1 MRWQAPIESTH
12 GGGYTQII
20 GIKYNKLGKD
30 RKFNEHR
37 CAMKRNLN
45 ELKDIEFDIVI
56 IGGGIFGACAAW
68 DATLRGLR
76 VALIER
82 GDFCGGTS
90 ANSFKMV
97 HGGVRYLQHA
107 DIYRLRYSCKERSAM
122 LRIAPHLVTPLPIVI
137 PTYGYGASGKAFLGA
152 GLYLY
157 DLLTLDRN
165 RGINDMERK
174 IPLTQFLNRKEILE
188 LFPDLKQD
196 GLTGG
201 AMFSDGQMYNPT
213 RLVLAF
219 IQSAV
224 AAGAKAVNYLE
235 AVGLTRSGDR
245 VTGVQVRDALTGNL
259 LSIRAKVVVNT
270 AGPWA
275 EHFLGEAAG
284 LPLEAKGTY
293 SRDACFV
300 VKRRLPGKHAVAVLG
315 RTRDPDAVLSRP
327 ARHLFLVPWRNFTL
341 VGVWHVVYDR
351 RPDEVD
357 VPAQD
362 LESFIDEINWA
373 YPSLNLTLK
382 DVRMWNAGLVPFGI
396 NEPGATNLS
405 YGKRSN
411 LIDHQKTHGVDGL
424 VTLIGIRYT
433 TARADSTKAID
444 IAVAKLGV
452 HAPRYDS
459 SSTPIMGG
467 DIPDFEDFVR
477 QSTAKQR
484 LGIDGNVMR
493 ALAHNYGTRLDQVLA
508 YAEKDSGLAQ
518 TLGDS
523 TVIRAEVIH
532 AIQHEMA
539 VTLADIVFRR
549 TDLATGGNPGDQALR
564 ECADLAAR
572 ELGWSNDQKE
582 TQLLEI
588 NKRFPSFLA
597 DVATS

>member
-1 MRWQAPIESTH
+1 MSVRRPGHPTR
-12 GGGYTQII
+12 
-20 GIKYNKLGKD
+20 KL
-30 RKFNEHR
+30 NEHR

-45 ELKDIEFDIVI
+45 ELDNTEFDIVI

-107 DIYRLRYSCKERSAM
+107 DIYRLRYSCRERSAL

-157 DLLTLDRN
+157 DLLTLGRN
-165 RGINDMERK
+165 RGISDNDRK
-174 IPLTQFLNRKEILE
+174 IPLTQLLSRRQILD

-224 AAGAKAVNYLE
+224 ASGAKAVNYLE
-235 AVGLTRSGDR
+235 AVGLMRSGDR
-245 VTGVQVRDALTGNL
+245 VTGVQARDTLTGDL
-259 LSIRAKVVVNT
+259 LSVRAKVVVNT

-275 EHFLGEAAG
+275 EHFLGGAAG
-284 LPLEAKGTY
+284 VPLPAKGTY

-300 VKRRLPGKHAVAVLG
+300 VDRRLPGKQAVAVLG

-327 ARHLFLVPWRNFTL
+327 ARHLFLVPWRDFTL
-341 VGVWHVVYDR
+341 VGVWHVVYER
-351 RPDEVD
+351 SPDQVD
-357 VPAQD
+357 VTAQD
-362 LESFIDEINWA
+362 LETFIDEINEA

-382 DVRMWNAGLVPFGI
+382 DVRIWNAGLVPFGI

-411 LIDHQKTHGVDGL
+411 LIDHQKVDGVDGL

-433 TARADSTKAID
+433 TARADSAKAID
-444 IAVAKLGV
+444 IAAAKLGV
-452 HAPRYDS
+452 QGTRRDS
-459 SSTPIMGG
+459 TTIPIMGG

-477 QSTAKQR
+477 KSTAKQR
-484 LGIDGNVMR
+484 LGIDARVMR
-493 ALAHNYGTRLDQVLA
+493 ALAHNYGTRVDHVLA
-508 YAEKDSGLAQ
+508 YAEKDSSLAH
-518 TLGDS
+518 TLGDT
-523 TVIRAEVIH
+523 TVIKAEVLH
-532 AIQHEMA
+532 AIQREMA
-539 VTLADIVFRR
+539 ITLADIVFRR

-564 ECADLAAR
+564 ECTDLAAR
-572 ELGWSNDQKE
+572 ELGWTDGQKE
-582 TQLLEI
+582 AQLREVYT
-588 NKRFPSFLA
+588 RFPAFVA
-597 DVATS
+597 DVAASKSA

>member
-1 MRWQAPIESTH
+1 
-12 GGGYTQII
+12 
-20 GIKYNKLGKD
+20 
-30 RKFNEHR
+30 
-37 CAMKRNLN
+37 MKRDLK
-45 ELKDIEFDIVI
+45 ELVGTEFDIVI
-56 IGGGIFGACAAW
+56 VGGGIFGACAAW

-76 VALIER
+76 VAIIER

-107 DIYRLRYSCKERSAM
+107 DIYRLRYSCKERSAL
-122 LRIAPHLVTPLPIVI
+122 LRIAPHLVQPLPIVI
-137 PTYGYGASGKAFLGA
+137 PTYGHGTSGKAFLGA

-157 DLLTLDRN
+157 DLLTLGRN
-165 RGINDMERK
+165 RGINGADRK
-174 IPLTQFLNRKEILE
+174 IPATRLLSRGQILD
-188 LFPDLKQD
+188 LFPDLKPD

-224 AAGAKAVNYLE
+224 ASGAKAINYLE

-245 VTGVQVRDALTGNL
+245 VTGIQARDGLTGEL
-259 LSIRAKVVVNT
+259 LSVRAKVVVNT

-275 EHFLGEAAG
+275 EHFLGHAAG
-284 LPLEAKGTY
+284 VPLEAKGTY

-300 VKRRLPGKHAVAVLG
+300 VARRLPGKHAVAVLG

-351 RPDEVD
+351 RPDEVT
-357 VPAQD
+357 VTAQD

-373 YPSLNLTLK
+373 YPSLGLTLR

-411 LIDHQKTHGVDGL
+411 LIDHQKTHGVQGL

-433 TARADSTKAID
+433 TARADSAKAID
-444 IAVAKLGV
+444 IAAAKLGGSS
-452 HAPRYDS
+452 RRRDS
-459 SSTPIMGG
+459 SGIPIMGG
-467 DIPDFEDFVR
+467 DIPDFEHFVK
-477 QSTAKQR
+477 QCTARQR
-484 LGIDGNVMR
+484 LGIGAEVMR
-493 ALAHNYGTRLDQVLA
+493 ALAHNYGTCVDQVLG
-508 YAEKDSGLAQ
+508 YAEKDPGLAG

-523 TVIRAEVIH
+523 TVIKAEVIN
-532 AIQHEMA
+532 AIEHEMA
-539 VTLADIVFRR
+539 ITLGDIVFRR

-572 ELGWSNDQKE
+572 ELGWSSDQRE
-582 TQLLEI
+582 TQLQEVY
-588 NKRFPSFLA
+588 KRFPAFMT
-597 DVATS
+597 DVSSNKSA

>member
-1 MRWQAPIESTH
+1 
-12 GGGYTQII
+12 
-20 GIKYNKLGKD
+20 
-30 RKFNEHR
+30 
-37 CAMKRNLN
+37 MKRNLS
-45 ELKDIEFDIVI
+45 ELEDTEFDIVV

-107 DIYRLRYSCKERSAM
+107 DLYRLRYSCRERSAL
-122 LRIAPHLVTPLPIVI
+122 LRIAPHLVQPLPIVI
-137 PTYGYGASGKAFLGA
+137 PTYGHGTSGKAFLGI

-157 DLLTLDRN
+157 DLLTLGRN
-165 RGINDMERK
+165 RGISDDERK
-174 IPLTQFLNRKEILE
+174 IPPTKFLSRKQVLE
-188 LFPDLKQD
+188 LFPDLKQE

-219 IQSAV
+219 IQSAA
-224 AAGAKAVNYLE
+224 AAGARVANYVE
-235 AVGLTRSGDR
+235 ATGLTRSGER
-245 VTGVQVRDALTGNL
+245 VTGVQARDTLSGDE

-275 EHFLGEAAG
+275 ERFLGDAAG
-284 LPLEAKGTY
+284 IPLESKGTY

-300 VKRRLPGKHAVAVLG
+300 INRRFPGKEAVAVLG

-327 ARHLFLVPWRNFTL
+327 ARHLFLVPWRDYTL
-341 VGVWHVVYDR
+341 VGVWHVVYER
-351 RPDEVD
+351 HPDEVT
-357 VPAQD
+357 VTAED

-373 YPSLNLTLK
+373 YPSLNLGLQ
-382 DVRMWNAGLVPFGI
+382 DVRMWNAGLVPFGV

-411 LIDHQKTHGVDGL
+411 LIDHRKSQGVDGL

-433 TARADSTKAID
+433 TARADSARAID
-444 IAVAKLGV
+444 IAVDKLG
-452 HAPRYDS
+452 ARLPRPDS
-459 SSTPIMGG
+459 ANIPITGG
-467 DIPDFEDFVR
+467 DIPDFEKFVR
-477 QSTAKQR
+477 EITGKQQ
-484 LGIDGNVMR
+484 LGIGAEVMR
-493 ALAHNYGTRLDQVLA
+493 ALAHNYGTCVDQVLSL
-508 YAEKDSGLAQ
+508 AEKTPELAR

-523 TVIRAEVIH
+523 TVIKAEVLN
-532 AIQHEMA
+532 AIEQEMA
-539 VTLADIVFRR
+539 VTLSDIVFRR
-549 TDLATGGNPGDQALR
+549 TDLATGGNPGDHVLR

-572 ELGWSNDQKE
+572 ELGWTEEQKE
-582 TQLLEI
+582 AQLQEVYR
-588 NKRFPSFLA
+588 RFPSLGETIDEGTPA
-597 DVATS
+597 

>member
-1 MRWQAPIESTH
+1 
-12 GGGYTQII
+12 
-20 GIKYNKLGKD
+20 
-30 RKFNEHR
+30 
-37 CAMKRNLN
+37 MKRNLN
-45 ELKDIEFDIVI
+45 ELKDTEFDIVI

-107 DIYRLRYSCKERSAM
+107 DIYRLRYSCRERSAL

-157 DLLTLDRN
+157 DLLTLGRN
-165 RGINDMERK
+165 RGISDNERK
-174 IPLTQFLNRKEILE
+174 IPLTQLLSRREILD

-224 AAGAKAVNYLE
+224 ASGAKAVNYLE
-235 AVGLTRSGDR
+235 AVGLIRSGDR
-245 VTGVQVRDALTGNL
+245 VTGVQARDTLTGDL

-275 EHFLGEAAG
+275 EHFLGDAAG
-284 LPLEAKGTY
+284 VPLPAKGTY

-300 VKRRLPGKHAVAVLG
+300 VNRRLPGKQAVAVLG

-327 ARHLFLVPWRNFTL
+327 ARHLFLVPWRDFTL
-341 VGVWHVVYDR
+341 VGVWHVVYER
-351 RPDEVD
+351 SPDEVD
-357 VPAQD
+357 VTAQD
-362 LESFIDEINWA
+362 LETFIDEINEA

-411 LIDHQKTHGVDGL
+411 LIDHQKVDGVAGL

-433 TARADSTKAID
+433 TARADSAKAID
-444 IAVAKLGV
+444 IAVAKLSVQGI
-452 HAPRYDS
+452 RRDS
-459 SSTPIMGG
+459 TTIPIMGG

-477 QSTAKQR
+477 KSTAKQR
-484 LGIDGNVMR
+484 LGIDASVMR
-493 ALAHNYGTRLDQVLA
+493 ALAHNYGTRVDQVLA
-508 YAEKDSGLAQ
+508 YAEKDPGLTQ
-518 TLGDS
+518 TLGDT
-523 TVIRAEVIH
+523 TVIKAEVIH

-549 TDLATGGNPGDQALR
+549 TDLATGGNPGDQILL
-564 ECADLAAR
+564 ECANLAAN
-572 ELGWSNDQKE
+572 ELGWTNEQKE
-582 TQLLEI
+582 TQLKEVY
-588 NKRFPSFLA
+588 KRFPSLVA
-597 DVATS
+597 DTDISR

>member
-1 MRWQAPIESTH
+1 
-12 GGGYTQII
+12 
-20 GIKYNKLGKD
+20 
-30 RKFNEHR
+30 
-37 CAMKRNLN
+37 MKRNLE
-45 ELKDIEFDIVI
+45 ELEDTEFDIVI
-56 IGGGIFGACAAW
+56 VGGGIFGACAAW

-76 VALIER
+76 VAIIER

-107 DIYRLRYSCKERSAM
+107 DIYRLRYSCKERSAL
-122 LRIAPHLVTPLPIVI
+122 LRIAPHLVQPLPIVI
-137 PTYGYGASGKAFLGA
+137 PTYGYGTSGKAFLGA

-157 DLLTLDRN
+157 DLLTLGRN
-165 RGINDMERK
+165 RGINGDDRK
-174 IPLTQFLNRKEILE
+174 IPATRLLSRKQILG
-188 LFPDLKQD
+188 LFPDLKPD

-224 AAGAKAVNYLE
+224 ASGAKAINYVE
-235 AVGLTRSGDR
+235 AVGLTRSGDQ
-245 VTGVQVRDALTGNL
+245 VTGIQARDGLTGEL
-259 LSIRAKVVVNT
+259 VSIRAKVVVNT

-275 EHFLGEAAG
+275 EHFLGDAAG
-284 LPLEAKGTY
+284 VPLTTKGTY

-300 VKRRLPGKHAVAVLG
+300 VARRLPGKQAVAVLG

-351 RPDEVD
+351 RPDEVT
-357 VPAQD
+357 VTAQD

-373 YPSLNLTLK
+373 YPSLNLSLD

-411 LIDHQKTHGVDGL
+411 LIDHQKTHGVQGL

-433 TARADSTKAID
+433 TARADSAKAID
-444 IAVAKLGV
+444 IAAAKLGTQ
-452 HAPRYDS
+452 PRRRDS
-459 SSTPIMGG
+459 SNIPIMGG
-467 DIPDFEDFVR
+467 DIPDFEQFVK
-477 QSTAKQR
+477 QCTARQR
-484 LGIDGNVMR
+484 LGIDAEVMR
-493 ALAHNYGTRLDQVLA
+493 ALAHNYGTCVDQVLG
-508 YAEKDSGLAQ
+508 YAEKDPDLAR
-518 TLGDS
+518 TLGDT
-523 TVIRAEVIH
+523 TVIKAEVIH
-532 AIQHEMA
+532 AIEHEMA
-539 VTLADIVFRR
+539 ITLGDIVFRR
-549 TDLATGGNPGDQALR
+549 TDLATGGDPGDQALR

-572 ELGWSNDQKE
+572 ELGWSADQTE
-582 TQLLEI
+582 AQLQEVYKHFPAFMTDVSS
-588 NKRFPSFLA
+588 NKSA
-597 DVATS
+597 

>member
-1 MRWQAPIESTH
+1 
-12 GGGYTQII
+12 
-20 GIKYNKLGKD
+20 
-30 RKFNEHR
+30 
-37 CAMKRNLN
+37 MKRNLN
-45 ELKDIEFDIVI
+45 ELQDTEFDIII

-107 DIYRLRYSCKERSAM
+107 DIYRLRYSCRERSAL
-122 LRIAPHLVTPLPIVI
+122 LRIAPHLVQPLPIVI
-137 PTYGYGASGKAFLGA
+137 PTYGYGMSGKAFLGA

-157 DLLTLDRN
+157 DLLTLGRN
-165 RGINDMERK
+165 RGIVDNTRK
-174 IPLTQFLNRKEILE
+174 IPLTRFLSRRQILD

-219 IQSAV
+219 IQSAI
-224 AAGAKAVNYLE
+224 ASGAKAVNYLE
-235 AVGLTRSGDR
+235 AVGLMRSGDR
-245 VTGVQVRDALTGNL
+245 VTGVQARDTLTGDL
-259 LSIRAKVVVNT
+259 LSVRAKVVVNT

-275 EHFLGEAAG
+275 EHFLGDSAG
-284 LPLEAKGTY
+284 MPLPAKGTY

-300 VKRRLPGKHAVAVLG
+300 VNRRLPGKQAVAVLG

-351 RPDEVD
+351 RPDEVT
-357 VPAQD
+357 VTAQD
-362 LESFIDEINWA
+362 LESFIGEINEA
-373 YPSLNLTLK
+373 YPSLNLTLN

-411 LIDHQKTHGVDGL
+411 LIDHQKTDSVDGL

-433 TARADSTKAID
+433 TARADSAKAVD

-452 HAPRYDS
+452 QAPRRDS
-459 SSTPIMGG
+459 TCIPIMGG
-467 DIPDFEDFVR
+467 DIPDFEVFVR
-477 QSTAKQR
+477 NATAKQR
-484 LGIDGNVMR
+484 LGIDASVMR
-493 ALAHNYGTRLDQVLA
+493 TLAHNYGTRLDQVLA
-508 YAEKDSGLAQ
+508 YAEKDPDLAQ
-518 TLGDS
+518 TLGDT
-523 TVIRAEVIH
+523 TVIKAEVIN

-549 TDLATGGNPGDQALR
+549 TDLATGGNPGDHALR
-564 ECADLAAR
+564 ACADLAAR
-572 ELGWSNDQKE
+572 ELGWTNEQRE
-582 TQLLEI
+582 TQLQEVY
-588 NKRFPSFLA
+588 KRFPSFMA
-597 DVATS
+597 DVAENKSA

>member
-1 MRWQAPIESTH
+1 
-12 GGGYTQII
+12 
-20 GIKYNKLGKD
+20 
-30 RKFNEHR
+30 
-37 CAMKRNLN
+37 
-45 ELKDIEFDIVI
+45 
-56 IGGGIFGACAAW
+56 
-68 DATLRGLR
+68 LRGLR

-107 DIYRLRYSCKERSAM
+107 DVYRLRYSCRERSAL
-122 LRIAPHLVTPLPIVI
+122 LRIAPHLVQPLPIVI
-137 PTYGYGASGKAFLGA
+137 PTYGHGASGKAFLGA

-157 DLLTLDRN
+157 DLLTLGRN
-165 RGINDMERK
+165 RGISDDERK
-174 IPLTQFLNRKEILE
+174 IPITQFLSRREILD

-224 AAGAKAVNYLE
+224 ASGAEAANYLE

-245 VTGVQVRDALTGNL
+245 VTGVEARDILTGDR

-275 EHFLGEAAG
+275 EHFVSDAAK
-284 LPLEAKGTY
+284 LPMKSKGSY

-300 VKRRLPGKHAVAVLG
+300 VNRRLRGKQAVAVLG

-341 VGVWHVVYDR
+341 VGVWHVVYER
-351 RPDEVD
+351 HPDEVD

-373 YPSLNLTLK
+373 YPSLNLRLE

-396 NEPGATNLS
+396 NEPGAVNLS

-411 LIDHQKTHGVDGL
+411 LIDHRKTHGVDGL

-433 TARADSTKAID
+433 TARADSAKAID
-444 IAVAKLGV
+444 IAVGKLGAR
-452 HAPRYDS
+452 APRRDS
-459 SSTPIMGG
+459 SRIPIMGG

-477 QSTAKQR
+477 TITQKQR
-484 LGIDGNVMR
+484 LGINDSVMR
-493 ALAHNYGTRLDQVLA
+493 ALAHNYGTGMDQVLA
-508 YAEKDSGLAQ
+508 YAEKDAGLAQ
-518 TLGDS
+518 TLGDT
-523 TVIRAEVIH
+523 TVIKAEVIN

-539 VTLADIVFRR
+539 ITLADIVFRR
-549 TDLATGGNPGDQALR
+549 TDLATGGNPGDHTMR
-564 ECADLAAR
+564 ECAELAAR
-572 ELGWSNDQKE
+572 ELGWTNAQKE
-582 TQLLEI
+582 IQLQEVY
-588 NKRFPSFLA
+588 KRFPSFVA
-597 DVATS
+597 DAAESISA

>member
-1 MRWQAPIESTH
+1 M
-12 GGGYTQII
+12 
-20 GIKYNKLGKD
+20 N
-30 RKFNEHR
+30 
-37 CAMKRNLN
+37 RNLN
-45 ELKDIEFDIVI
+45 ELADTEFDLVI

-107 DIYRLRYSCKERSAM
+107 DIYRLLYSCKERGAL
-122 LRIAPHLVTPLPIVI
+122 LRIAPHLVQPLPIVI
-137 PTYGYGASGKAFLGA
+137 PTYGHGTSGKAFLGA

-157 DLLTLDRN
+157 DLLTLGRN
-165 RGINDMERK
+165 RGIRDPERR
-174 IPLTQFLNRKEILE
+174 IPATRLLSRSQILE
-188 LFPDLKQD
+188 LFPDLKQE

-235 AVGLTRSGDR
+235 AVGLLRSGDR
-245 VTGVQVRDALTGNL
+245 VTGVQARDTLTGDL
-259 LSIRAKVVVNT
+259 LSIRARVVVNT

-284 LPLEAKGTY
+284 MPLPAKGSY

-300 VKRRLPGKHAVAVLG
+300 VNRRLPGKQAVAVLG

-327 ARHLFLVPWRNFTL
+327 ARHLFLVPWRDFTL

-351 RPDEVD
+351 RPDAVT

-362 LESFIDEINWA
+362 LEAFIDEINEA
-373 YPSLNLTLK
+373 YPSLNLSLQ

-411 LIDHQKTHGVDGL
+411 LIDHRQSDGVDGL

-433 TARADSTKAID
+433 TARADSAKAID
-444 IAVAKLGV
+444 IAVAKLGAQ
-452 HAPRYDS
+452 APRRDS
-459 SSTPIMGG
+459 TRIPITGG
-467 DIPDFEDFVR
+467 DIPDFEAFVR
-477 QSTAKQR
+477 HATATQR
-484 LGIDGNVMR
+484 LGIDAGAMR
-493 ALAHNYGTRLDQVLA
+493 ALAHNYGTRLPEVLA
-508 YAEKDSGLAQ
+508 YAEREPELARP
-518 TLGDS
+518 LGDS
-523 TVIRAEVIH
+523 TTLKAEVIH
-532 AIQHEMA
+532 AIRQEMA
-539 VTLADIVFRR
+539 LTLADIVFRR
-549 TDLATGGNPGDQALR
+549 TDLATGGNPGDQVLR
-564 ECADLAAR
+564 ECAGLAAR
-572 ELGWSNDQKE
+572 ELGWSDEQME
-582 TQLLEI
+582 AQLRDVH
-588 NKRFPSFLA
+588 KRFPVLS
-597 DVATS
+597 